1 MNLPNFYD
9 PNKVGELFI
18 PDIPNAVAA
27 GIDQKLPA
35 FSEDSIRILLL
46 LVDAQIDFIHTDGA
60 LSVPG
65 AIEDTR
71 RTVEWIY
78 AHTQQLTHIAASL
91 DSHTPNQIFFPPWW
105 IDQQGGHPEP
115 FTVITAKDVDE
126 GKWRPVFEPEWSLK
140 YVHELEESAKK
151 QLMIWPFHTMMG
163 TPGHNLSPSLY
174 EAIAYHSAA
183 RKTKPTFVHKGMIA
197 KTEFYSLLEP
207 EVIVSDDP
215 RGMINEKLLG
225 EIFDFDAVY
234 VAGQAKSHC
243 VLETLSTIV
252 REFSAKVGFKGKFRV
267 LMDCT
272 SSVYH
277 PEIDFEAMAQD
288 MYDRF
293 REQGVELITSA
304 DIVT

>member
-304 DIVT
+304 DLVT